1 MALGD
6 DQLKNVSAI
15 QDAVSSANEALQ
27 AANKSAKKIDS
38 AFGRVV
44 GHFTDINKS
53 AKKFAEIQEE
63 VKKSSEGTGK
73 ALAEQTRQKNIAKN
87 LQVKINSLASSGE
100 AIDRERAL
108 ILKSQF
114 DSANALANAYGE
126 MADEA
131 AKLDAR
137 TSFFSSI
144 SEIVK
149 DIPGL
154 RKLSKPFED
163 AAKAARETVLS
174 NATAVG
180 ISERA
185 LKTGKGL
192 TKEKLEQLKLTDITQ
207 GKTGPAAAK
216 LLRNVKATT
225 KTQSVLGAGAK
236 GFAKSALS
244 GAKSFLKSGGYV
256 GIIAKAVQMIFD
268 IMVKANIQ
276 VTKLGKNF
284 SISFDQAS
292 LLRDSLNQ
300 SKSSIDNVY
309 ATTENL
315 VQAFTDLSQLSEF
328 VSAST
333 NDQLKTQLELTKQ
346 LGLSTDEAKQ
356 LQGLFAVNN
365 EQAGAGTDEIFN
377 QVAAFKNQTGLL
389 ADSNT
394 IMKQIAATSKLT
406 RLNFKGG
413 TAELAKTLLNANRLG
428 LSLAQVENIGGSLLD
443 FESSISAEMEAELLT
458 GQQLNLEKARTFA
471 LNNDIAGLTQEIA
484 KQGIT
489 SAKFSSMNRIQQ
501 EAIAKSLGMQASEL
515 ADSLYKSELI
525 RQTAGSQLNDLK
537 EEIRLETQKGNLKG
551 ANAAKMRLAAI
562 EQGIVTGKSLQQAKL
577 AVDAQEKF
585 TLLIERMKEVFTNLF
600 DGGTLNG
607 LINTFERFVYTIESG
622 RGLFGLFTQGLKS
635 QETLERDNP
644 NAKFSKEFEVGDFTL
659 KTHPK
664 DTLVMAGG
672 TKLGEGGNSNDEVVS
687 LLRELVNRNGDVYLD
702 GQKVGN
708 ALSSNYRTMSN

>member
-15 QDAVSSANEALQ
+15 QDAVSSANEALK
-27 AANKSAKKIDS
+27 AANREAKNIDS
-38 AFGRVV
+38 AFGRVA
-44 GHFTDINKS
+44 GQFTKINQS
-53 AKKFAEIQEE
+53 AEKFIDLQTEA
-63 VKKSSEGTGK
+63 KKSSAATKK
-73 ALAEQTRQKNIAKN
+73 ALEEQTKQVNIAAK

-114 DSANALANAYGE
+114 DSANALAGAYRD
-126 MADEA
+126 MANSA

-144 SEIVK
+144 SEVVK

-154 RKLSKPFED
+154 RKLSGPFEV

-180 ISERA
+180 ISKRA

-192 TKEKLEQLKLTDITQ
+192 TIEKLKQLNLEELTQ
-207 GKTGPAAAK
+207 GKAGPAAAK
-216 LLRNVKATT
+216 LLRNAKATS

-236 GFAKSALS
+236 GFAKSAAS
-244 GAKSFLKSGGYV
+244 GAANFLKSGGYV
-256 GIIAKAVQMIFD
+256 GIIAKAVKMIFD
-268 IMVKANIQ
+268 IMVKANVQ
-276 VTKLGKNF
+276 VTKLGRNF
-284 SISFDQAS
+284 GVSFNQAAA
-292 LLRDSLNQ
+292 LRDSLTQ
-300 SKSSIDNVY
+300 SKTSIDSVY

-315 VQAFTDLSQLSEF
+315 VQAFTQLSNLSGF
-328 VSAST
+328 IAASS
-333 NDQLKTQLELTKQ
+333 NDQLQTQLELTKQ
-346 LGLSTDEAKQ
+346 LGLSADEANQ
-356 LQGLFAVNN
+356 LQGLFAVNT
-365 EQAGAGTDEIFN
+365 EQAEEGSDAVYD

-389 ADSNT
+389 ADSAT
-394 IMKQIAATSKLT
+394 IFKEIAGTSKLT

-428 LSLAQVENIGGSLLD
+428 LSLSQIENIGGSLLD

-458 GQQLNLEKARTFA
+458 GRQLNLEKARTFA

-484 KQGIT
+484 NQGIT
-489 SAKFSSMNRIQQ
+489 AEKFSSMNRIQQ

-515 ADSLYKSELI
+515 ADSLYKQKLI
-525 RQTAGSQLNDLK
+525 EQTAGSEIRRLN
-537 EEIRLETQKGNLKG
+537 EEIRLAKEKGNLSE
-551 ANAAKMRLAAI
+551 AAAI
-562 EQGIVTGKSLQQAKL
+562 ERRKAGIQQGIIDGKSLKAATQ
-577 AVDAQEKF
+577 AVDAQQKF
-585 TLLIERMKEVFTNLF
+585 NLLLVRLKEIFS
-600 DGGTLNG
+600 D
-607 LINTFERFVYTIESG
+607 
-622 RGLFGLFTQGLKS
+622 LFTGEALNSAVNFFQRIVFD
-635 QETLERDNP
+635 LENKRSLLSI
-644 NAKFSKEFEVGDFTL
+644 AAFGASSKEDLEGQGKQFKKFDFEADDFTI

-672 TKLGEGGNSNDEVVS
+672 TKLGEGSNSNDEVVS

>member
-180 ISERA
+180 ISKDA
-185 LKTGKGL
+185 LKYGKGL

-216 LLRNVKATT
+216 LLRNAKATT

-458 GQQLNLEKARTFA
+458 GRELNLEKARTFA

-687 LLRELVNRNGDVYLD
+687 LLRELVNRNSDIYLD

-708 ALSSNYRTMSN
+708 ALSSTYRTMSN

>member
-1 MALGD
+1 
-6 DQLKNVSAI
+6 
-15 QDAVSSANEALQ
+15 
-27 AANKSAKKIDS
+27 
-38 AFGRVV
+38 
-44 GHFTDINKS
+44 
-53 AKKFAEIQEE
+53 
-63 VKKSSEGTGK
+63 
-73 ALAEQTRQKNIAKN
+73 
-87 LQVKINSLASSGE
+87 
-100 AIDRERAL
+100 
-108 ILKSQF
+108 
-114 DSANALANAYGE
+114 
-126 MADEA
+126 
-131 AKLDAR
+131 
-137 TSFFSSI
+137 
-144 SEIVK
+144 
-149 DIPGL
+149 
-154 RKLSKPFED
+154 
-163 AAKAARETVLS
+163 
-174 NATAVG
+174 
-180 ISERA
+180 
-185 LKTGKGL
+185 
-192 TKEKLEQLKLTDITQ
+192 
-207 GKTGPAAAK
+207 
-216 LLRNVKATT
+216 
-225 KTQSVLGAGAK
+225 
-236 GFAKSALS
+236 
-244 GAKSFLKSGGYV
+244 
-256 GIIAKAVQMIFD
+256 MIFD

-458 GQQLNLEKARTFA
+458 GRELNLEKARTFA

-687 LLRELVNRNGDVYLD
+687 LLRELVNRNSDIYLD

-708 ALSSNYRTMSN
+708 ALSSTYRTMSN

>member
-144 SEIVK
+144 SEVVK

-180 ISERA
+180 ISKDA
-185 LKTGKGL
+185 LKYGKGL

-207 GKTGPAAAK
+207 GKTGSAAAK
-216 LLRNVKATT
+216 LLRNAKATT

-236 GFAKSALS
+236 GFAKSAAS
-244 GAKSFLKSGGYV
+244 GAANFLKSGGYV
-256 GIIAKAVQMIFD
+256 GIIAKAVKMIFD
-268 IMVKANIQ
+268 IMVKANVE
-276 VTKLGKNF
+276 VTKLGRNF
-284 SISFDQAS
+284 GVSFDKAS

-300 SKSSIDNVY
+300 SKTSIDSVY

-315 VQAFTDLSQLSEF
+315 VQAFTQLSNLSGF
-328 VSAST
+328 IAASS
-333 NDQLKTQLELTKQ
+333 NDQLQTQLQLTKQ
-346 LGLSTDEAKQ
+346 LGLSADEANQ
-356 LQGLFAVNN
+356 LQGLFAVNT
-365 EQAGAGTDEIFN
+365 ERAEEGSDAVYD

-389 ADSNT
+389 ADSAT
-394 IMKQIAATSKLT
+394 IFKEIAGTSKLT

-413 TAELAKTLLNANRLG
+413 TAELAKTVLNANRLG

-489 SAKFSSMNRIQQ
+489 ATKFSSMNRIQQ

-515 ADSLYKSELI
+515 ADSLYKQELI
-525 RQTAGSQLNDLK
+525 EQTAGSEIRRLDEEIKLAKARNDLG
-537 EEIRLETQKGNLKG
+537 EV
-551 ANAAKMRLAAI
+551 AAI
-562 EQGIVTGKSLQQAKL
+562 QRRKAGITQGIIDGKSLQAATQ
-577 AVDAQEKF
+577 AVDAQAKF
-585 TLLIERMKEVFTNLF
+585 NLLLTRMQEIFTNLF
-600 DGGTLNG
+600 DGDSLNG
-607 LINTFERFVYTIESG
+607 LINIFERLVYTIEGG
-622 RGLFGLFTQGLKS
+622 RGAFGLLFSGIKS
-635 QETLERDNP
+635 QADIERDNP
-644 NAKFSKEFEVGDFTL
+644 KAKFSKEFEAQDFTI

-672 TKLGEGGNSNDEVVS
+672 TKLGGGSNSNDEVVS

-708 ALSSNYRTMSN
+708 ALSSTYRTMSN